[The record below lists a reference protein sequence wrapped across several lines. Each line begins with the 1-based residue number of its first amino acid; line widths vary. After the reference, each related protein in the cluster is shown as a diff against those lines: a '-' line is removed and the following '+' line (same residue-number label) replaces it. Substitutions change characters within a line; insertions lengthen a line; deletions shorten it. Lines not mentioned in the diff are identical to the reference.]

1 MATLVKCGSK
11 YINLDHVDMIRSTP
25 YLRSSCESMEIRIL
39 FTNSE
44 NYTSILV
51 SDEDFKEFEASLAK
65 YTN

>member
-1 MATLVKCGSK
+1 MPNLIKCGRK
-11 YINLDHVDMIRSTP
+11 YINLDHVDAINPEP
-25 YLRSSCESMEIRIL
+25 YYQSIKIRIL

-44 NYTSILV
+44 DYTSILV

>member
-11 YINLDHVDMIRSTP
+11 YINLDHVDMIRPTP
-25 YLRSSCESMEIRIL
+25 YFRSYCETMEIRIL

-44 NYTSILV
+44 DYTSIFI

>member
-25 YLRSSCESMEIRIL
+25 YFRSSCESMEIRIL

>member
-1 MATLVKCGSK
+1 MPTLVKCGRK
-11 YINLDHVDMIRSTP
+11 YINLDHVDMISEPYFRS
-25 YLRSSCESMEIRIL
+25 YCETMEIRIL

-44 NYTSILV
+44 DYTSIFV

>member
-1 MATLVKCGSK
+1 MPNLIKCGRK
-11 YINLDHVDMIRSTP
+11 YINLDHVDMIRSEP
-25 YLRSSCESMEIRIL
+25 YFRSYCETKEIRIL

-44 NYTSILV
+44 DYTSILV